1 MVAGLKPKAKWFTP
15 AARLETPVNQ
25 SYLSLDYR
33 GRRTQREPRE
43 NLERTCKQAER
54 SKPRTLF
61 LWGVTIAG
69 FWFDSFLWTNYFW
82 ILMCILLVIKEGL
95 KWGNKEV
102 MFWFFHVRE
111 LEQSI
116 SNNMRNVSFLLEELI
131 LFNNHLCPW
140 NRSCAFIKLHCDTA
154 HLLPVLGV
162 PSCRSVGLMLEWKR
176 KPLHR
181 LSDKTAQH
189 RG

>member
-1 MVAGLKPKAKWFTP
+1 MRPDWKHLLTNHTYLWTIEAG
-15 AARLETPVNQ
+15 
-25 SYLSLDYR
+25 
-33 GRRTQREPRE
+33 EPGE
-43 NLERTCKQAER
+43 NLERTRREPGENLQTGWTIQT
-54 SKPRTLF
+54 RTLF

-82 ILMCILLVIKEGL
+82 IPMCILLVIKEGL

-140 NRSCAFIKLHCDTA
+140 NRSCAFIKLWHSTPAARVRSSFLQVAGIDVGVKKETA
-154 HLLPVLGV
+154 
-162 PSCRSVGLMLEWKR
+162 PSFEW
-176 KPLHR
+176 
-181 LSDKTAQH
+181 
-189 RG
+189 